1 MCLYFFRSFTHWYL
15 TLKFVSNSFWN
26 QIHKSSHGAL
36 CSAVMRALYYARFYY
51 TLLLV
56 YYRLQYILSD
66 WLALQPTY
74 YKLHGGTYMVSA
86 SNFHSQNVAMKPRIT
101 PYPANFVVPENGS
114 VFLFF
119 LRNFCYV
126 TRFLLLLCF
135 LLSNC
140 HTDLIKVKQNA
151 SYESIFG

>member
-15 TLKFVSNSFWN
+15 TLKFVSNTFLN
-26 QIHKSSHGAL
+26 QIHRSSHGAL

-119 LRNFCYV
+119 PKK
-126 TRFLLLLCF
+126 FLLRHSFSAAALF
-135 LLSNC
+135 P
-140 HTDLIKVKQNA
+140 TK
-151 SYESIFG
+151 

>member
-1 MCLYFFRSFTHWYL
+1 MVRCAVQCSGAGSLLCAILLHTTTSTIDYSTYCLTG
-15 TLKFVSNSFWN
+15 
-26 QIHKSSHGAL
+26 QL
-36 CSAVMRALYYARFYY
+36 CSL
-51 TLLLV
+51 
-56 YYRLQYILSD
+56 
-66 WLALQPTY
+66 PT
-74 YKLHGGTYMVSA
+74 KLHGGTYMVSA

-126 TRFLLLLCF
+126 TRFPLLLCF

-151 SYESIFG
+151 RSESIFWPEIPRIISFSPFHS